1 MASFFLPKGVSRRG
15 VAQWFDLL
23 SHHGNPRG
31 RIQVFLETKTTL
43 VSYTRPAGDVPSNS
57 MISMLSPPLP
67 SLPFPSPSPSPPLPS
82 PSLPFPPSPPP
93 FPSPL
98 PPLPWQPPVEEDRAM
113 ELYTQLY
120 RLILADEIKKVYSI
134 ITLLYMIVTTRT
146 LFVCS

>member
-1 MASFFLPKGVSRRG
+1 MQLLVNISALYSLECIVIHIRMASFFLPKGVSRRG

-67 SLPFPSPSPSPPLPS
+67 SLPFPLPLPLPSPPLPFPSLPPS
-82 PSLPFPPSPPP
+82 PHPPLPFPLPFPPPPT
-93 FPSPL
+93 PSSATSGRR
-98 PPLPWQPPVEEDRAM
+98 QS
-113 ELYTQLY
+113 YG
-120 RLILADEIKKVYSI
+120 
-134 ITLLYMIVTTRT
+134 TLHSTV
-146 LFVCS
+146 